1 MDLILSSSTLT
12 TLGPIFAAG
21 GLAPD
26 TIPGLGWF
34 TNSIFVAIL
43 VTLAVLLF
51 TRMATKR
58 MELIPGPKQNLVE
71 LVVEFL
77 FNQTEAIVGKQVAP
91 RVFPLLCMIWV
102 FVLLVN
108 WSGLVPGVGSV
119 GFAGG
124 KEYMAAPITIKA
136 DAGAKPKSDDYGEAY
151 AGDSYDGQEGPEDS
165 KSKDK
170 SQAKDK
176 DYVPAFSPLL
186 RPPSADLNFTLAL
199 ACVFMVVWAW
209 VTIKEVGLWGFLV
222 HTFGPKGG
230 VQGFMKYPLIV
241 VFFMVGVIELVS
253 IAARPVS
260 LSLRLFGNVYAGE
273 TLLYSMMHMGKN
285 FGLTGIP
292 YFISSVIL
300 PLPFYFLELL
310 VGILQATVFALLC
323 AVFIK
328 LSTTHDEEH

>member
-1 MDLILSSSTLT
+1 MDLILSSSTLNFVS
-12 TLGPIFAAG
+12 PILAAG

-26 TIPGLGWF
+26 TVPGLGWF
-34 TNSIFVAIL
+34 TNSLVVGIL
-43 VTLAVLLF
+43 VTTAVLLF
-51 TRMATKR
+51 TRMATRR
-58 MELIPGPKQNLVE
+58 MDLVPGTKQNLVE
-71 LVVEFL
+71 YLVEFL
-77 FNQTEAIVGKQVAP
+77 YNQTEGIVGKHVAP
-91 RVFPLLCMIWV
+91 KVFPLLCTIWI

-108 WSGLVPGVGSV
+108 WSGLLPGVGSV

-136 DAGAKPKSDDYGEAY
+136 DAGEKHKGDDHG
-151 AGDSYDGQEGPEDS
+151 GDHGDGHSVD
-165 KSKDK
+165 KDHSKDK
-170 SQAKDK
+170 AHGKDK
-176 DYVPAFSPLL
+176 DYVPAFSPLF

-199 ACVFMVVWAW
+199 ACVFMIVWAW
-209 VTIKEVGLWGFLV
+209 VTIKEVGVWGFLV

-230 VQGFMKYPLIV
+230 VQGLMKYPLMLI
-241 VFFMVGVIELVS
+241 FFMVGIIEIIS

-273 TLLYSMMHMGKN
+273 TLLHSMMQMGKN

-292 YFISSVIL
+292 YFVSSVLL
-300 PLPFYFLELL
+300 PLPFYFLEIL

-328 LSTTHDEEH
+328 LSTTHDDAH